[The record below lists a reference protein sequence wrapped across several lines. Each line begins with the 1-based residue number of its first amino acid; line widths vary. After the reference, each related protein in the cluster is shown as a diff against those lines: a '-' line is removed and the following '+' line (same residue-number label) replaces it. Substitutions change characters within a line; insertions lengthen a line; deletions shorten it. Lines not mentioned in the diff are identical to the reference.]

1 MIGLSV
7 NSGFLVMG
15 LPFKILF
22 AMVAMIWQ
30 SVLI

>member
-7 NSGFLVMG
+7 TIGFLVMG
-15 LPFKILF
+15 LPFKIVF
-22 AMVAMIWQ
+22 SIVAMIWQ